1 MWRAKNE
8 YNLNTMAA
16 VNLKIG
22 ILETAIEEDATDAF
36 INGKTENPDDLDEL
50 AVNFLET
57 ELLEEDYD
65 VTFLHLKSI
74 DSAGHRFGYGPHV
87 PEYMKAVM

>member
-1 MWRAKNE
+1 MSGVEPIKHRAFYNANNIFRDADYKSFLWRAKNE

-36 INGKTENPDDLDEL
+36 INGRTDNLEDLDVLTVE
-50 AVNFLET
+50 FLET
-57 ELLEEDYD
+57 
-65 VTFLHLKSI
+65 
-74 DSAGHRFGYGPHV
+74 
-87 PEYMKAVM
+87 